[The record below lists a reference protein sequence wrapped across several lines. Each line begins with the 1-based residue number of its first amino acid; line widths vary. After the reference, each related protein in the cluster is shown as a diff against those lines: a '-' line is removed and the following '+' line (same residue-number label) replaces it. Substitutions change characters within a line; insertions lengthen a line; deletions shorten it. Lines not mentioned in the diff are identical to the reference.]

1 VLQQR
6 RTAHKTGVKLGYK
19 LFAAQICAGYQ
30 KVCSQEKFQQASGK
44 VENQPDSR
52 DPQHVT
58 VIINSKSFH
67 THTHTKDFQTTWRM
81 KISCKPKKQLSE
93 FCPTCSLYL
102 FQFATLSDK
111 NITMCVG
118 I

>member
-67 THTHTKDFQTTWRM
+67 THT
-81 KISCKPKKQLSE
+81 E
-93 FCPTCSLYL
+93 G
-102 FQFATLSDK
+102 LSDNMAYE
-111 NITMCVG
+111 NIMQTHEKAKQEYRC
-118 I
+118 

>member
-67 THTHTKDFQTTWRM
+67 THTHE
-81 KISCKPKKQLSE
+81 S
-93 FCPTCSLYL
+93 
-102 FQFATLSDK
+102 LSDNMAYE
-111 NITMCVG
+111 NIMQTHEKAKQEYRC
-118 I
+118 

>member
-67 THTHTKDFQTTWRM
+67 THTHEGLSNNMAYENIMQTHE
-81 KISCKPKKQLSE
+81 KAKQE
-93 FCPTCSLYL
+93 YRC
-102 FQFATLSDK
+102 
-111 NITMCVG
+111 
-118 I
+118 